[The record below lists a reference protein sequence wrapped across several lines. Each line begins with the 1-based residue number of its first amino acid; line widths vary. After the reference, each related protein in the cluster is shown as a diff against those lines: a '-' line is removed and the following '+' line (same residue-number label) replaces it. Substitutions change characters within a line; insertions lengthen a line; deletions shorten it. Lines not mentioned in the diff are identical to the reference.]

1 MPALAWPARFG
12 LSLLLPQD
20 SKTQAT
26 LERAS
31 RCDQDQDKSRNRNSN
46 NRRNTSER
54 NANQGAAQKTQ
65 KYELLTRR
73 RLGRNTEIRTQQQRN
88 AAHSTRSNL
97 DKLLY
102 HLRLLESI
110 AIRLAHRNR
119 GSKTRHHC
127 PKLSLLVWP
136 AIHLSPFVDRPACSS
151 LTLTYTTTQT
161 TTVCLPRPPPSC
173 LKSPGD
179 LRCTESS
186 IQDL

>member
-1 MPALAWPARFG
+1 MP
-12 LSLLLPQD
+12 LS
-20 SKTQAT
+20 T